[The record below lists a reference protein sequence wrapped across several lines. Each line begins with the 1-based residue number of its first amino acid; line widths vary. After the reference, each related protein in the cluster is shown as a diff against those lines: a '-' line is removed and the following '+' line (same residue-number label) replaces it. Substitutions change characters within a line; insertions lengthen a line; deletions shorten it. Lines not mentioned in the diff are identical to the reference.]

1 MPKTHKPIRVIA
13 VAELGQFCHD
23 ALGGHIGIEFT
34 SIGPDHLSAKMPVDA
49 RTMQPFGLLH
59 GGASVALAET
69 LGSLAAYLT
78 LEPGYHAVG
87 LEINANHI
95 KGVRGGWVIGTAR
108 PIHTGR
114 STQVW
119 QIEIVDEAGD
129 LVCYSRITMAII
141 QAKE

>member
-1 MPKTHKPIRVIA
+1 M
-13 VAELGQFCHD
+13 AELEQFCHD
-23 ALGGHIGIEFT
+23 ALGGHLGIEFT
-34 SIGPDHLSAKMPVDA
+34 SIGSDHLSAKMPVDA

-69 LGSLAAYLT
+69 LGSIAAYLT